1 MSPFTAFAILI
12 TATAL
17 FSYVNARYLKLPP
30 SIGALVAAL
39 AASILLIVL
48 GSVGLGVRD
57 WANSLLATVDFDVLL
72 MEGMLS
78 FLLFAGALH
87 VDLGALLDRKWS
99 IISLATVGILI
110 STFLVGTL
118 IWLIFDWIGLDMPYL
133 YALLFGAL
141 ISPTD
146 PIAVLGLLK
155 RAGTPHTIETMIS
168 GESLFND
175 GVGVVLFL
183 MILGLASGGHG
194 GHDAHDPSVAQA
206 GLFFLREA
214 VGGLLLG
221 IVLGFIAYHALKS
234 IDNYIVEVLITI
246 ALVSGGYALAGALH
260 TSGPLA
266 MVSAGLMTG
275 NQGRSFAMSDVTR
288 EHLDDFWELLDEILN
303 AVLFVL
309 VGLEILVLKLLPLN
323 LVAGLITIP
332 IVLGSRLLSVGLP
345 ISILQ
350 LRKIYPPYTIPVMTW
365 GGLRGGISLALA
377 LSLPASPF
385 RDSILVATYAVVVFS
400 ILAQGLSVGRFARWA
415 HDRSVATRRDIPV

>member
-17 FSYVNARYLKLPP
+17 FSYINARYLRLP
-30 SIGALVAAL
+30 STIGAMVAAL
-39 AASILLIVL
+39 AASIVLIAL
-48 GSVGLGVRD
+48 GFVGLDVRA
-57 WANSLLATVDFDVLL
+57 WADSLLGTVDFDVLL

-87 VDLGALLDRKWS
+87 VDLGDLFERKWS
-99 IISLATVGILI
+99 ILSLATVGILI
-110 STFLVGTL
+110 STFVVGTL
-118 IWLIFDWIGLDMPYL
+118 IWLVFGWIGLDMPYI

-146 PIAVLGLLK
+146 PIAVLGLLR
-155 RAGTPHTIETMIS
+155 RAGIPRTLETMIT
-168 GESLFND
+168 GESLLND

-183 MILGLASGGHG
+183 MILGFVTGGGGHG
-194 GHDAHDPSVAQA
+194 ADDPSLTQA
-206 GLFFLREA
+206 GIFFLQEA

-221 IVLGFIAYHALKS
+221 VILGFIAYYLLKS
-234 IDNYIVEVLITI
+234 IDNYIVEVLITL

-266 MVSAGLMTG
+266 MVSAGLLTG
-275 NQGRSFAMSDVTR
+275 NRGRTFAMSDTTR

-309 VGLEILVLKLLPLN
+309 VGLEVLVLHFSGLN
-323 LVAGLITIP
+323 VVAGLLTIP
-332 IVLGSRLLSVGLP
+332 LVLGSRFLSVGLP

-350 LRKIYPPYTIPVMTW
+350 LKKVYPPYTIPVMTW

-377 LSLPASPF
+377 LSLPASPY
-385 RDSILVATYAVVVFS
+385 RDLILVATYAVVVFS
-400 ILAQGLSVGRFARWA
+400 ILAQGLSVGRFSRWA
-415 HDRSVATRRDIPV
+415 HDRSVASRRNLPP